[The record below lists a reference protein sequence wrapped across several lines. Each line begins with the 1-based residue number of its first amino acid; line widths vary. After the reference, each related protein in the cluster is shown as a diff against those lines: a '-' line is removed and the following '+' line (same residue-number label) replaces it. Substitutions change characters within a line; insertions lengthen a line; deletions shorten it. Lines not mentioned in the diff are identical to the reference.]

1 MNSASLCITLLAL
14 ACLAAPAQAQL
25 YKWVDS
31 NGRVQYSD
39 RKPPDGKQS
48 QEVKSTVSAVGS
60 QPIGAGPS
68 SEGKTAAE
76 VDKELQKQRQELA
89 KSQQKQQ
96 QSAAEQK
103 QKADSCSAAQ
113 RNLAGLQSGQRIAR
127 FDLNGEK
134 SYLDDSG
141 RARETELAQKQVDQY
156 CN

>member
-1 MNSASLCITLLAL
+1 MNSASLRIALLAL

-31 NGRVQYSD
+31 SGRVQYSD

-48 QEVKSTVSAVGS
+48 QEVRNTVSSVGS
-60 QPIGAGPS
+60 QSGAASGGQS
-68 SEGKTAAE
+68 VAE
-76 VDKELQKQRQELA
+76 RDKEFQKRREELA
-89 KSQQKQQ
+89 KGQQKQQ

-103 QKADSCSAAQ
+103 QRAAGCDEAQ

-127 FDLNGEK
+127 YDQKGEM

-141 RARETELAQKQVDQY
+141 RASEIERTRQLVEQNCK
-156 CN
+156 